1 MAESVMQSYRYC
13 FVSESSCCMDVIPVL
28 FASFTRL
35 EVYGGRVSY
44 PSYNRKWDTL
54 SHHFTPLPSKVG
66 PLSYN
71 AQELSFRSSERNLQ
85 AILPTSQR
93 RKEIRKVAC
102 TYSASGSR
110 SPWAVA
116 WRHYFVAPTKPFYLQ
131 SSSSSLH
138 HSQSN
143 QDASSFKR
151 RVERYLRRQ
160 QSIN

>member
-85 AILPTSQR
+85 AILPTSQKKKRNKKGGMYIFRERKSLSVGRCLTPLFCCAHQTVLFTIIVIVATSFAIKSR
-93 RKEIRKVAC
+93 RIFIQTPC
-102 TYSASGSR
+102 
-110 SPWAVA
+110 
-116 WRHYFVAPTKPFYLQ
+116 
-131 SSSSSLH
+131 
-138 HSQSN
+138 
-143 QDASSFKR
+143 
-151 RVERYLRRQ
+151 
-160 QSIN
+160 